1 MPRCPHTGGTWDS
14 ARVSAKP
21 RVCDIIQNGWITFS
35 KAQRTVLAMY
45 DYRFAGASLTAWAQL
60 RHTWIAM
67 NKVVET
73 RLGEIG
79 ATPES
84 IAVLWACRDF
94 PGPLHPAE
102 IARLV
107 FRAPHTVAALLNRME
122 KEGLVERIPKRPGH
136 PYTEVKLTRKGED
149 ACGPAVEILKDV
161 IAETMSVMTDEQL
174 EQLGEMLKPLQLKSL
189 DMLHMKLKESPG
201 NPGAVAMPDKRSQKG
216 E

>member
-1 MPRCPHTGGTWDS
+1 VGAIDRGTHI
-14 ARVSAKP
+14 SAKP
-21 RVCDIIQNGWITFS
+21 RLCDIILNGWVRYLTGRHAAF
-35 KAQRTVLAMY
+35 AMY
-45 DYRFAGASLTAWAQL
+45 DYRFAGASLTAYAQL
-60 RHTWIAM
+60 RHTWIAI
-67 NKVVET
+67 NRVVEA

-136 PYTEVKLTRKGED
+136 PYTEVKLTKKGED

-174 EQLGEMLKPLQLKSL
+174 EQFGELLRPLQLKSL

-201 NPGAVAMPDKRSQKG
+201 NPGAVTMPDKRSQKG